1 MPRRAAA
8 VTQADIA
15 RAIRALR
22 DAGAPV
28 ERVRV
33 RLVAG
38 GVIVETAE
46 NYPGTMT
53 QESGAEPS
61 GERKV
66 VVL

>member
-1 MPRRAAA
+1 MPRRPAA

-22 DAGAPV
+22 DAGAPM

-33 RLVAG
+33 RMEAGSIIVEMAG
-38 GVIVETAE
+38 GHPRSA
-46 NYPGTMT
+46 NDAP
-53 QESGAEPS
+53 QEPD

-66 VVL
+66 IVL